1 MPQHDDHAAPLPFV
15 APSNHVALSAPWRW
29 LKLGFADIKQAPQV
43 SLGIG
48 AILTLMLIIV
58 SFLAWKYASAWIVFA
73 LICGFVFVAPAACIS
88 TYAISAQLQRRETV
102 SFRRTLRACFIRYL
116 GTELVFTL
124 VLLLIFLLWA
134 RSNSVI
140 SIFLPASG
148 DFKVGDLALYIGL
161 FTGVSLFFSGL
172 MFTAS
177 QFALPMIMH
186 RDVDAITA
194 AVTSV
199 NAMMKNKLAMLIWG
213 FIIIGCLFLGV
224 LTGGILLIVF
234 IPAIGHAVWHGYLET
249 IDASAY
255 PRHKQGITATARPLN
270 PD

>member
-1 MPQHDDHAAPLPFV
+1 
-15 APSNHVALSAPWRW
+15 
-29 LKLGFADIKQAPQV
+29 
-43 SLGIG
+43 
-48 AILTLMLIIV
+48 MLVTV
-58 SFLAWKYASAWIVFA
+58 SFLAWKFASAWIMFA
-73 LICGFVFVAPAACIS
+73 LLCGFVFIAPLACVA
-88 TYAISAQLQRRETV
+88 TYAISAQLQRHEPV
-102 SFRRTLRACFIRYL
+102 SFRRILRACFVRCI

-148 DFKVGDLALYIGL
+148 DFTVSDMALYIGL
-161 FTGVSLFFSGL
+161 FTGVSLFFSGM

-177 QFALPMIMH
+177 QFALPMILH

-199 NAMMKNKLAMLIWG
+199 NAMLKNKLAMLIWG
-213 FIIIGCLFLGV
+213 AIIIGCLILGIV
-224 LTGGILLIVF
+224 TGGLLLVVF

-255 PRHKQGITATARPLN
+255 PRHAHGITATPRRSKPR
-270 PD
+270 

>member
-1 MPQHDDHAAPLPFV
+1 MSENQPEPLPFV
-15 APSNHVALSAPWRW
+15 APSCQIALNAPWRW
-29 LKLGFADIKQAPQV
+29 LKLGFEDVRRAPLV
-43 SLGIG
+43 SLSIG
-48 AILTLMLIIV
+48 LVLTIMLLSV
-58 SFLAWKYASAWIVFA
+58 SFLAWKFGSAWIMFA
-73 LICGFVFVAPAACIS
+73 LLCGFVFVAPAACIS
-88 TYAISAQLQRRETV
+88 TYAISAQLQRHEPV
-102 SFRRTLRACFIRYL
+102 SFVRTLRACFVRYL

-140 SIFLPASG
+140 SIFLPPSG
-148 DFKVGDLALYIGL
+148 DFKPGDMLLYISL
-161 FTGVSLFFSGL
+161 FTSVSLFFSGM

-194 AVTSV
+194 AVTSI

-213 FIIIGCLFLGV
+213 LIIVGCLILGI
-224 LTGGILLIVF
+224 LTAGLLLIVF

-255 PRHKQGITATARPLN
+255 PRHKRGITATARTINL
-270 PD
+270 DS

>member
-1 MPQHDDHAAPLPFV
+1 MPEHNDQAEPLPFV
-15 APSNHVALSAPWRW
+15 APSNHVALNAPWRW
-29 LKLGFADIKQAPQV
+29 LKLGFEDIKAAPQV

-48 AILTLMLIIV
+48 LILTLMLLSV
-58 SFLAWKYASAWIVFA
+58 SFLAWKYGSVWIMFA
-73 LICGFVFVAPAACIS
+73 LLCGFVFVAPIACIS
-88 TYAISAQLQRRETV
+88 TYAISAQLQRHETV
-102 SFRRTLRACFIRYL
+102 SFKRTLRACFVRYI

-148 DFKVGDLALYIGL
+148 DFKLGDLVLYIGL
-161 FTGVSLFFSGL
+161 FTGVSLFFSGM

-213 FIIIGCLFLGV
+213 LIIIGCLILGV
-224 LTGGILLIVF
+224 LTGGLLLILF

-255 PRHKQGITATARPLN
+255 PRHKQGITSTARTIN
-270 PD
+270 PE